1 MENATQSVPFQ
12 QGLGKLDF
20 NPNLKFGYRK
30 RTDLEQDLLD
40 AIELIKWSDH
50 IIWIFPIWWI
60 GGPAILKSFID
71 RTFLPHIFY
80 EVGEDYATTGK
91 LIGLLEGRTSHFII
105 TADSTGETYK
115 KVFYNSFII
124 QMEATLNLCGI
135 SNIKNTFGG
144 PVVTSTEEERKK
156 WIAEVAILAR
166 KQAVI

>member
-1 MENATQSVPFQ
+1 MRKILVINANPDPESLNNVFANTYLEAAKEKGADVKAIH
-12 QGLGKLDF
+12 LGKLDF

-30 RTDLEQDLLD
+30 RIDLEQDLLD

-60 GGPAILKSFID
+60 GGPAILKGFID

-91 LIGLLEGRTSHFII
+91 LIGLLEGRTSHFIT

-115 KVFYNSFII
+115 KVFNNSFII
-124 QMEATLNLCGI
+124 QMEATLNL
-135 SNIKNTFGG
+135 
-144 PVVTSTEEERKK
+144 
-156 WIAEVAILAR
+156 
-166 KQAVI
+166 